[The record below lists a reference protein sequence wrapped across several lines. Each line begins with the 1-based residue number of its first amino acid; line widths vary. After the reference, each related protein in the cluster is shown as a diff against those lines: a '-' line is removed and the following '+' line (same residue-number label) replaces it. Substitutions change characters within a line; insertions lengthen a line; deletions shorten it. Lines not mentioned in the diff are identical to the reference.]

1 MHIIATVPQGVGDI
15 FWCYQKLKP
24 HADEITFRI
33 AVLDDKCQVQRRAE
47 NIIRELPGVRDIQL
61 KKLANRDYTRLIS
74 GRFDLPL
81 ILQRLGHRSEITI
94 DYSVNHQL
102 DNGVP
107 LEKIDSLPVMYDIPA
122 SLQEYPISGPFVLMY
137 ASGSTADASV
147 RKRLHLWTPR
157 QWADLANTISNR
169 SGLPVYFIGAE
180 FDAAVMREIKMHNPR
195 VGLIIQPPAAQLFW
209 LLKNAS
215 AFVGYQ
221 SGLSILADNFNTRQL
236 IVYFHTLRNMRDSWV
251 KPQNR
256 NDLFRFCY
264 FDDGPEH
271 AAAMVC

>member
-1 MHIIATVPQGVGDI
+1 
-15 FWCYQKLKP
+15 
-24 HADEITFRI
+24 
-33 AVLDDKCQVQRRAE
+33 
-47 NIIRELPGVRDIQL
+47 
-61 KKLANRDYTRLIS
+61 
-74 GRFDLPL
+74 
-81 ILQRLGHRSEITI
+81 
-94 DYSVNHQL
+94 
-102 DNGVP
+102 
-107 LEKIDSLPVMYDIPA
+107 
-122 SLQEYPISGPFVLMY
+122 
-137 ASGSTADASV
+137 
-147 RKRLHLWTPR
+147 LWTAQ

-180 FDAAVMREIKMHNPR
+180 FDAAVMREIQKHNPR